1 METPQGF
8 IAAFLLLLTM
18 AVMEGVAVSAYR
30 ILSGAPAPSSCKGKS
45 FYNYNSFIAAA
56 DSFPTFGGTGSSA
69 DARREVA
76 AFLANVVDT
85 SQEFCYIAQS
95 NAQPSCNQSSSKYP
109 CANGDRYYARG
120 PLRLTGNYN
129 YEAAGKYL
137 KLDLLGNPDKVSE
150 NSTISFQTAI
160 WLWTNGSK
168 SHTAIVSGQGFA
180 ATVKALNS
188 SACNDDAKLKSM
200 VANYKAYCNYFG
212 VDPGSN
218 LGSCHS
224 ETTPWKTIPPR
235 SRRKPESLNPIL
247 LGSIGGTALIFCLLL
262 LICWLSAR
270 WRRRYSRAGEGEGEE
285 SRLVYFDYQMLRE
298 ATKGFDARNKL
309 GQGGF
314 GEVYKGILRD
324 GTPVA
329 VKKLFPRQSSQAVVE
344 FHTEIEAISGVL
356 HRNILCLLGYCTHR
370 QKRFLV
376 YEFMPK
382 RSLDIHLFG
391 DRGIFLKWE
400 ARFQII
406 TGIARGL
413 AYLHEHSRVSVVHR
427 DIKAGNI
434 LLDDNLHPKI
444 ADFGL
449 AKLFPDDRT
458 HITTNVGGT
467 IGYMAPEYVVHGHL
481 TQKADVYSYGVLVLE
496 ILTGRKCM
504 DTRLPSPILLQWAW
518 SLYERNENI
527 NIVDPKLEVQGM
539 SENER
544 GQVLR
549 VVLIAFLCVQ
559 GLSSQRPSM
568 SMVLTML
575 TGDSEILVAPSA
587 PALIDCEHI
596 SVASSATPQTLSA
609 AASSSTSHATM
620 SNSMCPR

>member
-1 METPQGF
+1 M
-8 IAAFLLLLTM
+8 
-18 AVMEGVAVSAYR
+18 
-30 ILSGAPAPSSCKGKS
+30 
-45 FYNYNSFIAAA
+45 
-56 DSFPTFGGTGSSA
+56 
-69 DARREVA
+69 
-76 AFLANVVDT
+76 
-85 SQEFCYIAQS
+85 
-95 NAQPSCNQSSSKYP
+95 
-109 CANGDRYYARG
+109 
-120 PLRLTGNYN
+120 
-129 YEAAGKYL
+129 
-137 KLDLLGNPDKVSE
+137 
-150 NSTISFQTAI
+150 
-160 WLWTNGSK
+160 
-168 SHTAIVSGQGFA
+168 
-180 ATVKALNS
+180 
-188 SACNDDAKLKSM
+188 
-200 VANYKAYCNYFG
+200 
-212 VDPGSN
+212 
-218 LGSCHS
+218 
-224 ETTPWKTIPPR
+224 
-235 SRRKPESLNPIL
+235 
-247 LGSIGGTALIFCLLL
+247 
-262 LICWLSAR
+262 
-270 WRRRYSRAGEGEGEE
+270 
-285 SRLVYFDYQMLRE
+285 
-298 ATKGFDARNKL
+298 
-309 GQGGF
+309 
-314 GEVYKGILRD
+314 
-324 GTPVA
+324 
-329 VKKLFPRQSSQAVVE
+329 
-344 FHTEIEAISGVL
+344 
-356 HRNILCLLGYCTHR
+356 
-370 QKRFLV
+370 
-376 YEFMPK
+376 
-382 RSLDIHLFG
+382 
-391 DRGIFLKWE
+391 
-400 ARFQII
+400 
-406 TGIARGL
+406 
-413 AYLHEHSRVSVVHR
+413 HR